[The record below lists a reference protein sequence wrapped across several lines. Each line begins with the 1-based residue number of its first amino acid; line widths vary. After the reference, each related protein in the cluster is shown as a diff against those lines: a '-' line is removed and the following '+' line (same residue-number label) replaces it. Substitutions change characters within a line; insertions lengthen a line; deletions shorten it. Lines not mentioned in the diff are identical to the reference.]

1 METAGNTTLSS
12 LVQEAAQGLGLL
24 LYLVD
29 PGKSSY
35 SSTELCPDYVGQVSR
50 RYPTRMM
57 QG

>member
-1 METAGNTTLSS
+1 MGTEGNTTLNS

-35 SSTELCPDYVGQVSR
+35 SSTELCPDYVGQVST
-50 RYPTRMM
+50 RYSTRMM